1 MNKKDSLRRD
11 SRILLFIAL
20 LLTLIGLVFIY
31 SASSVFASE
40 KFGLSHYFLKK
51 QSFYLF
57 PAFLCFFVFSIIPIK
72 LIEKYTSIMFFG
84 SLILTVLTL
93 LPNIG
98 VKIHGSNRWL
108 NLYGFS
114 FQPSEFLKLFFVL
127 YIALVIERKKEYLK
141 SFFYGYLPFL
151 IILAVTFII
160 LLKQPD
166 FGSVITLFLTS
177 FIMLFVAD
185 FKYMYLLL
193 TLTSVVPIVLILVF
207 SKAYR
212 LNRILIFLN
221 PWSDP
226 RGRGF
231 QIIQSLIAIGS
242 GYIWGL
248 GISNSKQKFF
258 YLPMQHTDFIFP
270 IIAEETGFVGSIILI
285 LLFISFS
292 FLGIKIAMKMQ
303 SVFSFFSVLGFI
315 VLISIQA
322 VVNLMVTTGLLPT
335 KGLGLPFVSYGGTAL
350 VCLWSMMGLIVNFVR
365 DNRLRG

>member
-1 MNKKDSLRRD
+1 MKKDVSRRD
-11 SRILLFIAL
+11 SRILLFTAL
-20 LLTLIGLVFIY
+20 VLTLIGLVFIY

-40 KFGLSHYFLKK
+40 RFGSAHYFFKK
-51 QSFYLF
+51 QAFFLI
-57 PAFLCFFVFSIIPIK
+57 PAFLSFFIFSIIPIR
-72 LIEKYTSIMFFG
+72 LIEKYTSLMFFS
-84 SLILTVLTL
+84 SLFLTAMTI
-93 LPNIG
+93 LPNVGIR
-98 VKIHGSNRWL
+98 IHGSNRWL

-127 YIALVIERKKEYLK
+127 YIALVIDRKKEYLK

-151 IILAVTFII
+151 IILAVTFIV

-185 FKYMYLLL
+185 FKFMYLLL
-193 TLTSVVPIVLILVF
+193 TLTSVVPIALILVF

-242 GYIWGL
+242 GHIWGL

-270 IIAEETGFVGSIILI
+270 IIAEETGFVGATILI
-285 LLFISFS
+285 LLFVVFCL
-292 FLGIKIAMKMQ
+292 FGIRVAMKMKTA
-303 SVFSFFSVLGFI
+303 FSFFSVLGFV

-350 VCLWSMMGLIVNFVR
+350 VCLWSMMGLIANFVR
-365 DNRLRG
+365 DNRLRD